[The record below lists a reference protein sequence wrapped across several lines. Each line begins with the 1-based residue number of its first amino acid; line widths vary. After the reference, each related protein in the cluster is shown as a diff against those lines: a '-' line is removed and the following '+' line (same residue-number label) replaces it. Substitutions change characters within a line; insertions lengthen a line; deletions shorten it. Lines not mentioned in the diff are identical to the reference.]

1 MKLRVLQLGT
11 KNFGI
16 GGLSTIVFQLGKFQN
31 GIIFDYFILS
41 EKLDTH
47 YRKEIEKRSGKV
59 YLFKRYQFNFLNIFF
74 GIKQIKKM
82 DKHHIY
88 HIHASVAYIALY
100 YLICCKLL
108 KVNKIVVHSH
118 SAGIEGKYK
127 IMKSFFHY
135 LSKIIMGRIKKQ
147 VFACSEEAA
156 KWMFSSQELKNVKII
171 KNGIELDKFFFDKD
185 LRVQIRKELGMTEN
199 IVLGHVGRYVDVKNH
214 NFILKVYMKLLEK
227 NKKYRL
233 VLIGTGSNINFL
245 KKVLKDYNIEE
256 KVKIIE
262 QTKEVY
268 KYLMAMDS
276 FIFPSKFEGLGM
288 AVIEAQ
294 VSGLTIFASNKIPKI
309 TKITE
314 NIMYL
319 DLDKGEEYWSDI
331 IQQKNLNSTRK
342 NLKIFLENSDYNIK
356 KSAKNLEKEYKKIFC
371 YKFNKEIVK
380 SQNE

>member
-1 MKLRVLQLGT
+1 
-11 KNFGI
+11 
-16 GGLSTIVFQLGKFQN
+16 
-31 GIIFDYFILS
+31 
-41 EKLDTH
+41 
-47 YRKEIEKRSGKV
+47 
-59 YLFKRYQFNFLNIFF
+59 
-74 GIKQIKKM
+74 
-82 DKHHIY
+82 
-88 HIHASVAYIALY
+88 
-100 YLICCKLL
+100 
-108 KVNKIVVHSH
+108 
-118 SAGIEGKYK
+118 
-127 IMKSFFHY
+127 
-135 LSKIIMGRIKKQ
+135 
-147 VFACSEEAA
+147 
-156 KWMFSSQELKNVKII
+156 
-171 KNGIELDKFFFDKD
+171 
-185 LRVQIRKELGMTEN
+185 
-199 IVLGHVGRYVDVKNH
+199 
-214 NFILKVYMKLLEK
+214 MKLLEK

-294 VSGLTIFASNKIPKI
+294 VSGLTIFASNKVPKI